1 MNAKKER
8 LPYWDNLKGILIL
21 LVVFGHLLQLV
32 PNGSETAVF
41 KLIYLFHIPLF
52 VFASGAL
59 SAFAA
64 KKIVKSLLLP
74 YFTLQTV
81 CLMCTQQPVQFIT
94 PYWMLWYLPALAVW
108 RLCIPVLARAS
119 RKTAPYAVLLLAV
132 IGLSAGFV
140 DAIGYAYT
148 LSRILVFAPYFAAG
162 YYAKRYGWF
171 QPEKTS
177 SNLCKGL
184 FAAVFLVLCAVCVV
198 LAPQIRAEWLY
209 GTYGYA
215 AGGYT
220 LPIRAALYAAALILG
235 CAMLILTPRKQTFFT
250 AWGRESFLLYI
261 AHIALLPAMQG
272 LFPLLFRPLQY
283 TVCAVTAVAFCAVI
297 PFPKKQFPHLK
308 PTT

>member
-41 KLIYLFHIPLF
+41 KVIYLFHMPLF
-52 VFASGAL
+52 VFSSGAL
-59 SAFAA
+59 GSFVP
-64 KKIVKSLLLP
+64 KKIALSLLLP
-74 YFTLQTV
+74 YILLQVV
-81 CLMCTQQPVQFIT
+81 CCLCTQQPVQFIT

-108 RLCIPVLARAS
+108 RLCIPVLVHAD
-119 RKTAPYAVLLLAV
+119 RKEAPFAVLLLAV

-148 LSRILVFAPYFAAG
+148 FSRILVFAPYFAAG
-162 YYAKRYGWF
+162 YYAKKYGWF
-171 QPEKTS
+171 QPKKTHS
-177 SNLCKGL
+177 VPCKGL
-184 FAAVFLVLCAVCVV
+184 CAVVFLVLCAVCVV
-198 LAPQIRAEWLY
+198 LAPQIRAEWMY

-220 LPIRAALYAAALILG
+220 LPIRAALYAAALIIGFAVL
-235 CAMLILTPRKQTFFT
+235 LLTPQKHTYFT
-250 AWGRESFLLYI
+250 AWGCESFLLYI

-272 LFPLLFRPLQY
+272 LFPALSRPLQY
-283 TVCAVTAVAFCAVI
+283 AVCVVTAIAFCAII
-297 PFPKKQFPHLK
+297 PFIKKQILHPK
-308 PTT
+308 NTT